1 MSEPRTTW
9 PEPILIAAAG
19 ITGLIIFWIRGAL

>member
-1 MSEPRTTW
+1 LKV

-19 ITGLIIFWIRGAL
+19 ITGLLIFWIRGAL